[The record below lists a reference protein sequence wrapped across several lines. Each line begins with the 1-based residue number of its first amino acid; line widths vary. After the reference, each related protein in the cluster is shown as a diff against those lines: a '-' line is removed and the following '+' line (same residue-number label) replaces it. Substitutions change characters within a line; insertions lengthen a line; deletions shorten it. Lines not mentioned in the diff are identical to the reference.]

1 MPASYSVFSTTI
13 IFSVWKRRGLNSKK
27 KYSINIVR
35 SGKVYSMVQPSLETL
50 SPTSLS
56 LQFRHLLNS
65 HQSKPRLR
73 SPPDFH
79 WQVGKG
85 TCPIECV
92 TLGSFFQITLLQ
104 AGIDPRHTKEQ
115 EKYRSYMFYVSIFQR
130 FWTFVLY
137 KLHITITREKW
148 PK

>member
-1 MPASYSVFSTTI
+1 MYGVKQVYLGVDKVYSCPHMKNKYILSIVMKGFES
-13 IFSVWKRRGLNSKK
+13 SKE

-50 SPTSLS
+50 SPTSLG

-79 WQVGKG
+79 
-85 TCPIECV
+85 
-92 TLGSFFQITLLQ
+92 
-104 AGIDPRHTKEQ
+104 
-115 EKYRSYMFYVSIFQR
+115 
-130 FWTFVLY
+130 
-137 KLHITITREKW
+137 
-148 PK
+148 